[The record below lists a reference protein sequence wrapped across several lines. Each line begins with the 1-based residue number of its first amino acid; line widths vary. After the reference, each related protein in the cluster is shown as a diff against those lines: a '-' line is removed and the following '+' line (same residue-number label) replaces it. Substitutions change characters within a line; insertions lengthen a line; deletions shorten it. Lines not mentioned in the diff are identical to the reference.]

1 MVKAFAILITVAI
14 ILPSC
19 NTLKHLEDDESLVV
33 ENQVKIKSDER
44 IKNKYTLVSELEAIA
59 KLKPNRNF
67 IGIPRQWFHYR
78 TNKPEDTSGLKKF
91 IRRVIAE
98 PPAIYQEEL
107 VKESSLNMQNLLF
120 NKGYFDAEVSY
131 SAIIKKKR
139 AQVIYEVDPHKRYV
153 VDSLRFISRDTVL
166 LKMANEIKSE
176 SFLSEGS
183 PIDNGLYTREQK
195 RFFDYFQN
203 RGYAGFFHS
212 HISPLIVD
220 TSNGTNAVTIEILT
234 PSDTS
239 AHTKYQLGDT
249 YIYVDYNPSIGPEF
263 GNEESDKGLHFRSR
277 ADEFPIRTRIISRR
291 VFFQKGRTYRR
302 NYLEQTYE
310 SLDGMD
316 NYKFVS
322 ISSKVDSLDKDVLD
336 HTIFLTPSPK
346 LGLGYNFNLFYATID
361 NQAQQLVGL
370 SASGSVLSRNV
381 FGGGE
386 NLRANVEAGIELNL
400 ANLRDPT
407 SLRLRLQNGLEL
419 QRFIDHL
426 GLFSTLR
433 KIKIGKPLVSESFYE
448 GLRGKANTS
457 IDLAYEYNQF
467 VDLYKYNLMQL
478 ALVTNFQ
485 KNRRQSYVYSPIG
498 IEMYLPTVTER
509 FEELNERNPNFVKE
523 FKENRLFT
531 GFILRNLNYIYR
543 YKQPNS
549 GNYNFFSL
557 SAEFSGVEIFGLNSI
572 VNLITSNNN
581 VWKLDTIEISK
592 YVRFEFDHRQYYD
605 LGNNRQL
612 AFRFIAGIA
621 APFGGSSVVPFI
633 KQFTAGGGLSM
644 RAWRARELGPG
655 GDTSTFGSD
664 PNRNFFQAGDIKL
677 EANIEYRFPMYWI
690 FNGALFVDVGNVWNL
705 NPNDD
710 DFPNGHITWN
720 FLDQIAIGSGF
731 GLRIDLSLFMLRLDW
746 SYKIRSPF
754 PVPDK
759 GNRKWIFNS
768 VQDLSF
774 RNGTLQFGIDY
785 PF

>member
-19 NTLKHLEDDESLVV
+19 NTLKHLDEDESLVV
-33 ENQVKIKSDER
+33 ENQVLIKSEER

-67 IGIPRQWFHYR
+67 IGIPRQWFYYR
-78 TNKPEDTSGLKKF
+78 TNQPEDTSGLKKF

-98 PPAIYQEEL
+98 PPAIYREEL
-107 VKESSLNMQNLLF
+107 VKESSLNMQKLLF

-131 SAIIKKKR
+131 SAVIKKKR
-139 AQVIYEVDPHKRYV
+139 AQVIYEVDPHNRYL
-153 VDSLRFISRDTVL
+153 VDSLRYISRDTVL

-176 SFLSEGS
+176 SFLNEGS
-183 PIDNGLYTREQK
+183 PIDNSLYNDEQK
-195 RFFDYFQN
+195 RFFDYYQN

-234 PSDTS
+234 PSDTN

-249 YIYVDYNPSIGPEF
+249 YLYVDYKPSLGPEYS
-263 GNEESDKGLHFRSR
+263 NEESDKGLHFRSR
-277 ADEFPIRTRIISRR
+277 ADDFPIRTKIISRR

-310 SLDGMD
+310 SLNGMN

-322 ISSKVDSLDKDVLD
+322 ISSKADSNNTDVLN

-346 LGLGYNFNLFYATID
+346 LELDGVVNLFYATID
-361 NQAQQLVGL
+361 NQAQQLVGI
-370 SASGSVLSRNV
+370 SALGSVLSRNV

-386 NLRANVEAGIELNL
+386 NLRANIEAGVELNL

-433 KIKIGKPLVSESFYE
+433 KIRIGKPLVSESFYQ
-448 GLRGKANTS
+448 GLLGKANTS

-478 ALVTNFQ
+478 ALVTNFK
-485 KNRRQSYVYSPIG
+485 KNRRQSYLYSPIG
-498 IEMYLPTVTER
+498 VEVYLPTVTER
-509 FEELNERNPNFVKE
+509 FEELNSRNPNFVKE

-531 GFILRNLNYIYR
+531 GFILRNFNYIYR
-543 YKQPNS
+543 YNQPNS
-549 GNYNFFSL
+549 GNYNYFSL
-557 SAEFSGVEIFGLNSI
+557 SSEFSGVEIYGLNSL
-572 VNLITSNNN
+572 VNLFSKETRQ
-581 VWKLDTIEISK
+581 WDLDQVEFSK
-592 YVRFEFDHRQYYD
+592 YVRLEFDHRQYIG

-612 AFRFIAGIA
+612 AFRFIAGAA
-621 APFGGSSVVPFI
+621 APFGSSSVVPFI

-655 GDTSTFGSD
+655 GDTTTFGSD

-690 FNGALFVDVGNVWNL
+690 FNGAFFVDVGNVWNL
-705 NPNDD
+705 KYDPEKPNAH
-710 DFPNGHITWN
+710 FTWN
-720 FLDQIAIGSGF
+720 FMDQIAVGSGF
-731 GLRIDLSLFMLRLDW
+731 GLRIDLSLFLLRLDW

-754 PVPDK
+754 PVPDE
-759 GNRKWIFNS
+759 GNKKWIFDS

-774 RNGTLQFGIDY
+774 RKGTLQFGIDY